1 MSGPLSPMLNA
12 IAVLAMASTLASAQF
27 GGWTGGTMGESSPR
41 MIHFGVGGGASVP
54 VSHARD
60 ALKNGYNGQAWV
72 SLTPR
77 GVPVTVRAAFDFQRH
92 ELEVA
97 AVTPGFGPSVPT
109 AAIDGGTNQVLAGLA
124 NLRFDLRKGAV
135 EPYVTI
141 GLGGYNL
148 KTDPSGAGAAGSSA
162 TRFGVNGGA
171 GLAVRIS

>member
-1 MSGPLSPMLNA
+1 
-12 IAVLAMASTLASAQF
+12 
-27 GGWTGGTMGESSPR
+27 

-54 VSHARD
+54 VSHAKD

-92 ELEVA
+92 ELEDV

-124 NLRFDLRKGAV
+124 NLRFDLRMGAV

-171 GLAVRIS
+171 GLAVRISQIHLYLEGRVDNVYTEKGTADKGTLQLVPVTFGISY